1 MGGIFG
7 GGSSGSSST
16 VVNVPGPTAEETE
29 LTKQQIELQKQQIE
43 ILKQQRVEQGTAF
56 EFLQK
61 SLDELNKRQASLET
75 DPVLKEITDLQLDV
89 LRRGGRASPEE
100 RQLIKE
106 ATDAALAQ
114 GASDIETAQTAA
126 LKGVRDV
133 LAPSRGLRPT
143 DTPIQDQANQ
153 IGAEGVR
160 QLGQL
165 TRGLRGAQ
173 ASAELD
179 FPLARGQFLT
189 EVSGFASNLAQASRE
204 FQAGLREQAFQNQ
217 LALAGMRQQGQLGL
231 MGVQPSG
238 AAALQAL
245 TNVRRS
251 QTTTTSSFS
260 QRGPSNVLGGLGM
273 LAFGLGSLGSGIGG
287 FTSLFGGGGAG
298 AFAPWASSPLA
309 NIGLAG
315 SASSRTLKTPEG
327 AAVPAVILETV
338 EKLPLE
344 YWKYLNPADGLTGLH
359 LGTYAEDFKRLT
371 GLGDG
376 KTLAYVDLFGLM
388 LGAIQALS
396 AQVKELKNAHAV

>member
-1 MGGIFG
+1 M
-7 GGSSGSSST
+7 
-16 VVNVPGPTAEETE
+16 NVPGPTPEETQ
-29 LTKQQIELQKQQIE
+29 LTKQQIELQKEQIE
-43 ILKQQRVEQGTAF
+43 ILKQQRTEQGVAF

-61 SLDELNKRQASLET
+61 SLDELNTRQKDLEA
-75 DPVLKEITDLQLDV
+75 DPILKEITDLQLDI

-100 RQLIKE
+100 RQLIKD
-106 ATDAALAQ
+106 ATDSALAQ
-114 GASDIETAQTAA
+114 GASDIQTAQTEA

-160 QLGQL
+160 QIGQL

-217 LALAGMRQQGQLGL
+217 LALSGLRQQGQLGL
-231 MGVQPSG
+231 MGVSPSG

-245 TNVRRS
+245 TSVRAA
-251 QTTTTSSFS
+251 QTTTTSQFS
-260 QRGPSNVLGGLGM
+260 QRQPSNIMGGLGM
-273 LAFGLGSLGSGIGG
+273 LAFGLGSLGSGMGG
-287 FTSLFGGGGAG
+287 FTSLFGGGG
-298 AFAPWASSPLA
+298 
-309 NIGLAG
+309 GLAMGGAPFG
-315 SASSRTLKTPEG
+315 SVLQAGTSSRALKTSDG
-327 AAVPAVILETV
+327 YATPAVILEIV

-344 YWKYLNPADGLTGLH
+344 YWKYRQPTEGLTGLH
-359 LGTYAEDFKRLT
+359 LGTYAEDFQRLT

-376 KTLAYVDLFGLM
+376 KTLAYLDLFGLM

-396 AQVKELKNAHAV
+396 AQVKELRHAHAV